1 MPQAAR
7 LNDMGSAH
15 GCFPP
20 TNIIAASSSVFI
32 NNKPAARLGD
42 ALAPHG
48 CGKCSAHPRIIARG
62 SASVFINGIP
72 AARLGDMISCGGAIM
87 TASGD
92 VMIGDAGASLSSA
105 AGAANTVFNH
115 MQQQI
120 AKQLATDPDA
130 EFAVFESMRTTLVNA
145 RQTGRAFC
153 LPCQQ
158 AKT

>member
-7 LNDMGSAH
+7 LNDMGSPH

-20 TNIIAASSSVFI
+20 TNIIAASANVFI

-48 CGKCSAHPRIIARG
+48 CGKCSAHPRMIAKG

-72 AARLGDMISCGGAIM
+72 AARLGDKISCGGAIIS
-87 TASGD
+87 ASGD
-92 VMIGDAGASLSSA
+92 VLIGDAGASLSS
-105 AGAANTVFNH
+105 GGGTANSVFKQ
-115 MQQQI
+115 MQEQI
-120 AKQLATDPDA
+120 SEQLTTDPDA
-130 EFAVFESMRTTLVNA
+130 EFAAFESMRTTLLNA
-145 RQTGRAFC
+145 RQTGKAFC

-158 AKT
+158 ANT